1 MKLITA
7 IMQPFMLDKLTAALL
22 KAPVSGYTVLEA
34 RGFAHAEDA
43 QLVRRIQVEIAVS
56 DEHYESVLKLL
67 QKTLHTAHG
76 GDGLLFVTEILAA
89 IKIRDGRSGDDALA
103 SDRMHR

>member
-1 MKLITA
+1 MKLVTA
-7 IMQPFMLDKLTAALL
+7 IIQPFMLDKLSGALL
-22 KAPVSGYTVLEA
+22 KAPISGYTVLEA

-56 DEHYESVLKLL
+56 DENLTQVTKLL

-76 GDGLLFVTEILAA
+76 GDGILFVTEIIEA
-89 IKIRDGRSGDDALA
+89 IKIRDGRSGEDALA
-103 SDRMHR
+103 ADRTHR